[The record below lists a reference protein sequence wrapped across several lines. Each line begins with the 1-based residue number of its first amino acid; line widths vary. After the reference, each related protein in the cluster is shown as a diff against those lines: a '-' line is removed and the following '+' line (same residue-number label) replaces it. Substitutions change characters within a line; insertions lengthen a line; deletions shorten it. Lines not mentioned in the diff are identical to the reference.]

1 MRLPSYDGS
10 YLKFP
15 EMNPAVELK
24 PHQKNAVHRIIT
36 SDKSTL
42 LHHVVGAG
50 KTFTI
55 IASIMKMRQLGLCK
69 KAMVTVPNHLVQQ
82 WAGEWRKLYPN
93 AHILVATKEDLE
105 KDNRKRFV
113 GKVALGDW
121 DGIIIAQSSFA
132 KIPIS
137 TERQIRKLHEEIAAV
152 EATIEKQWEE
162 NGMPRGAVKNLERIK
177 KTKNA
182 QLKKLMADSN
192 KDGVLKFEDLG
203 VDYLFVDEA
212 HAYKNLFLFTK
223 MNNVAGIS
231 TAASQRA
238 SDLKLKCEYL
248 QELHGSD
255 RGIVFATGTPIS
267 NSMTEM
273 YTMQTYLQPSV
284 LKDLGITFFDGWAAD
299 FGETLTSMELTPS
312 GQGYRARTRFAKFT
326 NLPELLTMYR
336 SFADVQTADMVK
348 LNVPAAERVV
358 VDLKPSDTVIELA
371 EEISARADK
380 IYGGRVDPHI
390 DNMLKVTSD
399 GKKLALDP
407 RCFVPESR
415 DEAGSKLNECAQ
427 RIHEIWTDTQEIKG
441 TQIVFCDLST
451 PKARFEDYG
460 YGTDF
465 DAYND
470 LKYKLVQRGIPEQ
483 EIAYIHEAN
492 TDEQKQ
498 ALFDKVNSGAVR
510 ILVGSTEKCGA
521 GTNVQKRLVALH
533 HLDTPYRPSDMEQRE
548 GRIIRQGNTN
558 EKVRIFTYVTERT
571 FDSYSYQILENKQR
585 FISQINKGDLTVREA
600 EDIDETTL
608 SYAEI
613 KAITAANPKIKR
625 KMEVDAEVARLRVL
639 EGTVQKEPVRIA
651 GQDL

>member
-1 MRLPSYDGS
+1 M
-10 YLKFP
+10 
-15 EMNPAVELK
+15 
-24 PHQKNAVHRIIT
+24 
-36 SDKSTL
+36 
-42 LHHVVGAG
+42 
-50 KTFTI
+50 
-55 IASIMKMRQLGLCK
+55 
-69 KAMVTVPNHLVQQ
+69 
-82 WAGEWRKLYPN
+82 KLY
-93 AHILVATKEDLE
+93 
-105 KDNRKRFV
+105 
-113 GKVALGDW
+113 
-121 DGIIIAQSSFA
+121 
-132 KIPIS
+132 
-137 TERQIRKLHEEIAAV
+137 
-152 EATIEKQWEE
+152 
-162 NGMPRGAVKNLERIK
+162 
-177 KTKNA
+177 
-182 QLKKLMADSN
+182 
-192 KDGVLKFEDLG
+192 
-203 VDYLFVDEA
+203 
-212 HAYKNLFLFTK
+212 
-223 MNNVAGIS
+223 
-231 TAASQRA
+231 RA
-238 SDLKLKCEYL
+238 
-248 QELHGSD
+248 
-255 RGIVFATGTPIS
+255 
-267 NSMTEM
+267 
-273 YTMQTYLQPSV
+273 
-284 LKDLGITFFDGWAAD
+284 
-299 FGETLTSMELTPS
+299 
-312 GQGYRARTRFAKFT
+312 
-326 NLPELLTMYR
+326 
-336 SFADVQTADMVK
+336 FADVQTADMVK
-348 LNVPAAERVV
+348 LNVPEAERHVV
-358 VDLKPSDTVIELA
+358 NLKPSDTTIELA
-371 EEISARADK
+371 EEIAERADR
-380 IYGGRVDPHI
+380 IYGGGVDSHI

-407 RCFVPESR
+407 RCFVPTCK
-415 DEAGSKLNECAQ
+415 DEEGSKLNACAQ
-427 RIHEIWTDTQEIKG
+427 NIYEIWSDTADIRG

-625 KMEVDAEVARLRVL
+625 KMEVDTEIARLRVL
-639 EGTVQKEPVRIA
+639 EGQYRKNLYELQDKIYKTFPEEIRKQELLIERVGKDIGMLETSRLADPEAFVISVNGTVYTDRKEGGKALMDALYSGKVGTPVAEYCGFKMSMNPMRFMANERDITLAAEGQYTVSIGESASGNLTRLENFLTDLPAREERLKKRLEQLKSDLAIA
-651 GQDL
+651 KEQAEKPFDKTEELKELLAEQSQLNAELDLNKREIGRAHV